1 MNPAL
6 GYHMQMPFVFI
17 QIRSV
22 FIFRLSGFITNGRYQ
37 FKKKKIF
44 SLFLKSCVLVF
55 LLLKDMLMEVFG

>member
-22 FIFRLSGFITNGRYQ
+22 FIFKLSGFIRSGCYQ
-37 FKKKKIF
+37 FKKKN
-44 SLFLKSCVLVF
+44 L
-55 LLLKDMLMEVFG
+55 